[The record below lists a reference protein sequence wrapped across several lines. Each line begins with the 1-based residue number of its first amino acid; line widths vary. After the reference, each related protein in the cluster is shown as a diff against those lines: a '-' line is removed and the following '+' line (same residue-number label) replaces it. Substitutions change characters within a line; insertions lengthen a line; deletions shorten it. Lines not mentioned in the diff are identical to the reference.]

1 MYLKSIEIRGFKS
14 FADRTHLDFREGIT
28 AVVGPNG
35 SGKSNISDAVRWVLG
50 EQSVKSLRGGK
61 MEDVI
66 FSGTEY
72 RKPLGFAEVTLVLDN
87 SSKSLPVAFTE
98 VSVTRKLYRSGDSEY
113 LINNNQCR
121 LRDIHEMFMDTGIG
135 KEGYSLIGQGKIEA
149 ILSGKMEDR
158 RALLEEAA
166 GIVKYKSRKEE
177 AEKKLS
183 NTDLNLLRVTDIL
196 TTYEERIGPLG
207 REKEKAEKFLVLSAE
222 HKEILISLI
231 MSDLDEMQGD
241 EARLAGEADTA
252 EKRFNEALR
261 EKDETAGRKAALE
274 AEMERKAEIQ
284 SALKEEFFMKR
295 GQAESVEKDRQMS
308 EAAKSD
314 KEKLRDRSESLKKA
328 SGERCET
335 EKIALADLKAD
346 LESGSGER
354 ETVGRMLAEKRS
366 ALAQIEEYLKSTEEE
381 QKGLKDEDE
390 DSDVRL
396 NSLRKEEMRLHGEI
410 AGITGR
416 IEDGKS
422 TLAGYRAST
431 EMNISA
437 KAAVEE
443 EIASLEAEKSAKE
456 AELSLLR
463 KESEEGRKEL
473 EEGDSRVRSLSEEIR
488 ASESQIRLL
497 RNLEEHFEGYSRS
510 VKLLMEHLKSGSSRR
525 LGRIRLVGDA
535 IRPLKG
541 FESALET
548 ALGAAVSNI
557 ITDDENIAK
566 ELIGV
571 LREKNFGRAT
581 FLPRNVM
588 KGTRVKQPQL
598 KKGSILGNILDFLEV
613 EEGYSNIAEN
623 LLGRVFVSENIDHA
637 TAAAKEMGYQYRI
650 VTLTGDVVNA
660 GGSMTGGST
669 AGKNSGLFS
678 RKTQLTEITEGLT
691 VLRNNREEAS
701 AARQEKA
708 KALEERGKAERELSY
723 AVSLLDIEIAKKRE
737 RSEVFGADVRRLH
750 SVLAETEMSVRSR
763 QDELAS
769 LNELLSEIDVRISS
783 FQEERGRNRQQQR
796 ELKEMRTEA
805 FRSYDAM
812 KEEITGILVTEG
824 RLLEV
829 WNAKEEDVRRREEL
843 IRALLDEEKMH
854 GIEAEEAERAIAE
867 LEEKLLRLKEEKQG
881 LDSFLAGRE
890 SELDRISM
898 DEVRDKASLREISG
912 ALATIEEEYH
922 VLDKDLMRKKDALE
936 KLKGERISLVNRI
949 NDELDMTLAQAR
961 DEIIELPDKDAARKR
976 LNQLRKEISGLGS
989 VNTAA
994 IEEFREVSIHRDF
1007 LTAQRKDLE
1016 DAKSE
1021 LKELITDMT
1030 LRMRIMFQENFKVMS
1045 ENFEDTFRRLFS
1057 GGHARLILGE
1067 GDVLEAP
1074 IEISVQPP
1082 GKKLQNITLM
1092 SGGEKVL
1099 SAIALTFAILRMK
1112 PTPFCILDEIEAA
1125 LDEANV
1131 ARFSAFLR
1139 EFAQETQFILIT
1151 HRKGTMEASDVLY
1164 GVTMEEKGVSKI
1176 VSLDLSAERR
1186 KREIG

>member
-66 FSGTEY
+66 FSGTEF

-87 SSKSLPVAFTE
+87 SSRSLPVAFTE

-113 LINNNQCR
+113 LINNSQCR

-177 AEKKLS
+177 AEKKLG

-196 TTYEERIGPLG
+196 TTYEERIGPLS
-207 REKEKAEKFLVLSAE
+207 REKEKAEKFIVLSAE
-222 HKEILISLI
+222 HKEILVSLI
-231 MSDLDEMQGD
+231 MSDLDEMQFD
-241 EARLAGEADTA
+241 EARLTDEADRA
-252 EKRFNEALR
+252 ELRFKEALR
-261 EKDETAGRKAALE
+261 EKDSAAGRKAELE

-314 KEKLRDRSESLKKA
+314 KEKLRDRSLSLRKA
-328 SGERCET
+328 SGDRSET
-335 EKIALADLKAD
+335 EKLALSDLKEE
-346 LESGSGER
+346 LESGRGER
-354 ETVGRMLAEKRS
+354 ESVSRLLAEKRS
-366 ALAQIEEYLKSTEEE
+366 ALAKMEEYLKSSDEE

-390 DSDVRL
+390 DSDIKL
-396 NSLRKEEMRLHGEI
+396 GSLRKEEMRLHGEI

-416 IEDGKS
+416 IENGRS
-422 TLAGYRAST
+422 TLAGYKAST
-431 EMNISA
+431 ELNISA
-437 KAAVEE
+437 KAEALA
-443 EIASLEAEKSAKE
+443 EIASIESEKARME
-456 AELSLLR
+456 RELSVLR
-463 KESEEGRKEL
+463 NESEEGRKEL
-473 EEGDSRVRSLSEEIR
+473 EEGDRRVRDLSEEIR
-488 ASESQIRLL
+488 ASESQVRLL

-510 VKLLMEHLKSGSSRR
+510 VKLLMEHLKASSSKR
-525 LGRIRLVGDA
+525 LSRIRLVGDA
-535 IRPLKG
+535 IRPVKG
-541 FESALET
+541 FEAALET

-566 ELIGV
+566 ELIGI
-571 LREKNFGRAT
+571 LRDKNFGRAT

-588 KGTRVKQPQL
+588 KGTRVRQPVL
-598 KKGSILGNILDFLEV
+598 KKGILLGNILDFLEI
-613 EEGYSNIAEN
+613 EEGYLNIAEN
-623 LLGRVFVSENIDHA
+623 LLGRVFVSENMDHA

-650 VTLTGDVVNA
+650 VTLSGDVVNA

-678 RKTQLTEITEGLT
+678 RKTQLAELTEGLAG
-691 VLRNNREEAS
+691 LRNSREEAS
-701 AARQEKA
+701 KARQEKA
-708 KALEERGKAERELSY
+708 RALEERDKAERELSY
-723 AVSLLDIEIAKKRE
+723 SISLLDIEIAKKKE
-737 RSEVFGADVRRLH
+737 RTEVFGADIRRLQMVM
-750 SVLAETEMSVRSR
+750 SETEASIRSR
-763 QDELAS
+763 QEELDS
-769 LNELLSEIDVRISS
+769 LRELLNEIEVRITT
-783 FQEERGRNRQQQR
+783 FLEERGRNRQHQK
-796 ELKEMRTEA
+796 EIKEMRTEA
-805 FRSYDAM
+805 FRAFDAM
-812 KEEITGILVTEG
+812 KEEITGIMVTEG

-843 IRALLDEEKMH
+843 IRSLLEEERMH
-854 GIEAEEAERAIAE
+854 ASEAEEADRAIRE
-867 LEEKLLRLKEEKQG
+867 LEEKLLRLKEEKLM
-881 LDSFLAGRE
+881 LDTFLTARE

-898 DEVRDKASLREISG
+898 DEVRDKAALREISG
-912 ALATIEEEYH
+912 ALSTIDEEYH

-936 KLKGERISLVNRI
+936 KLKSERITLVNRI
-949 NDELDMTLAQAR
+949 NDELDMTLAQAK
-961 DEIIELPDKDAARKR
+961 DEMVELPDKDAARKR
-976 LNQLRKEISGLGS
+976 LNQLRKEISSLGS

-1007 LTAQRKDLE
+1007 LTSQRKDLE
-1016 DAKSE
+1016 DAKAE
-1021 LKELITDMT
+1021 LKELIADMT
-1030 LRMRIMFQENFKVMS
+1030 LRMRLMFQENFKVMS

-1057 GGHARLILGE
+1057 GGHAKLILGE

-1139 EFAQETQFILIT
+1139 EFAMETQFILIT

-1176 VSLDLSAERR
+1176 VSLDLSSERR